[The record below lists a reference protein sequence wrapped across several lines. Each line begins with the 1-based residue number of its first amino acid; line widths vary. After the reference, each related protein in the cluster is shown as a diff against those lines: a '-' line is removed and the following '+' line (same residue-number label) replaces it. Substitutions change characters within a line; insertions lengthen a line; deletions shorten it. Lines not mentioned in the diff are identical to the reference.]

1 MQEVSE
7 FRVYNLQHMKSQLND
22 MFKQVVVA
30 RDWKT
35 HTASLLEM
43 MQTQPGVLI
52 EALTEIMLK
61 VMVIPPKQQDSA

>member
-1 MQEVSE
+1 
-7 FRVYNLQHMKSQLND
+7 
-22 MFKQVVVA
+22 
-30 RDWKT
+30 
-35 HTASLLEM
+35 M

>member
-7 FRVYNLQHMKSQLND
+7 FRVYNLQQMKSQLND
-22 MFKQVVVA
+22 MFKQAVVA

-43 MQTQPGVLI
+43 MQAQPGMLI

-61 VMVIPPKQQDSA
+61 VMVIPPK